1 MPANFEG
8 HKFSKTSSH
17 MLLEAGFHVGDV
29 VVLKARITVE
39 FGEKKTRADV
49 NKGTQ
54 TSIKGVTE
62 AGLAVVSFAK
72 TIGKTEHRADYAIK
86 LSNII
91 LASEKKV
98 KDVAKTALEQGAG
111 AQAGHAF
118 LDKAPTQSEL
128 VVCKKW
134 EGNQTMNS
142 QKIQNA
148 YFTGTMAYFMHR
160 LMSTL
165 PVYADNDFIICKR
178 DGAYEV
184 WTNKVFKANTIITG
198 RARPSIK
205 IDSGPKVGQ

>member
-1 MPANFEG
+1 MLVPANFEG

-29 VVLKARITVE
+29 VALKSRITVE

-86 LSNII
+86 VTNIV
-91 LASEKKV
+91 LASEKKA
-98 KDVAKTALEQGAG
+98 KDEAKNVVEKGAG

-118 LDKAPTQSEL
+118 LDKVPTKNEL
-128 VVCKKW
+128 VVCKNW
-134 EGNQTMNS
+134 EGNQTINN
-142 QKIQNA
+142 QKIQNV
-148 YFTGTMAYFMHR
+148 YFTHAMAYFMHR
-160 LMSTL
+160 LMRAL
-165 PVYADNDFIICKR
+165 PVYTDKDFVICKR

-184 WTNKVFKANTIITG
+184 
-198 RARPSIK
+198 
-205 IDSGPKVGQ
+205 